1 MGYLLAVVA
10 SLCSAASAVLQSV
23 GARGMT
29 AHRPG
34 PRLLWQLARSGPYAA
49 GLALDGASSG
59 LAFVALRS
67 VPLFAVQA
75 VTASSLGAVALLAT
89 CFLRARLRRLEW
101 LAIGA
106 LVAGLVLLVGSART
120 GPPAHVQPGLPWLL
134 LGIAV
139 AATTAVIV
147 AGRRLR
153 GAALPAILAGLCF
166 GLGAAS
172 ARLIGSVE
180 LRPLALANPAFAAAV
195 LAGLTGTLL
204 YATSLRAG
212 ALTRTTSLTV
222 VVQTLVPAVIGRVS
236 SSSPWA
242 ALSWPWSARSAWPA
256 TGDPPA
262 PPPRQPPAPTWS
274 TDPPSPSRPSPY
286 PYPTNP
292 TCSLPRPPA
301 EPEPPQEP
309 RSCPPSVLAVPP
321 STEDAQGPRDGFALR
336 IGARRVR

>member
-139 AATTAVIV
+139 AAPTAVIV

-222 VVQTLVPAVIGRVS
+222 VVQTLAPAVIGWTLLGDGARTGLEFFAMGGFILAVVGAVGMARHGRPACPAAEAAPRPDMVDGPSVS
-236 SSSPWA
+236 LAPVPVPVPDNSDILTA
-242 ALSWPWSARSAWPA
+242 
-256 TGDPPA
+256 PA
-262 PPPRQPPAPTWS
+262 PR
-274 TDPPSPSRPSPY
+274 
-286 PYPTNP
+286 
-292 TCSLPRPPA
+292 
-301 EPEPPQEP
+301 
-309 RSCPPSVLAVPP
+309 
-321 STEDAQGPRDGFALR
+321 
-336 IGARRVR
+336 